1 MAKKAADGGRQ
12 TVDGGRKE
20 ATPADRQPS
29 TVNLPPSA
37 VADVVDTTH
46 ITIKGARTN
55 NLRNVDLRIPKN
67 KLVVVTGV
75 SGSGKSSITMDTL
88 YAEGQRRYVE
98 SLSSYARQFLGRMK
112 KPDVDYIRG
121 ICPAIAI
128 EQRVTTGNARSTV
141 GSMTE
146 VYEFLRLLFARIG
159 KFYSPISGGLVKK
172 HEVSDVI
179 DFIKNLPEGTKGLI
193 LMPFPKKYKERTLEQ
208 ELNLLLQ
215 KGYTRVQFE
224 DETLQIQD
232 VLENGGR
239 LTVDGGRTDGDEPRF
254 DIKQPAFSFR
264 EKGLMMLVDRFIV
277 RRDEDPATWMRLADS
292 VHTAFAE
299 SEGECFVRLT
309 ADGGRQ
315 ADEPSTVN
323 RPPSAVHHFNN
334 RFELDGIEFP
344 EPTPQLFNY
353 NNPYGACPTCEGYGR
368 VLGIDRDKVVPD
380 KTKSVYDGAI
390 APWKGEKHGEWL
402 TWFLEAA
409 HKFDFPVHK
418 PFEDLTKEEQKLLWT
433 GNQHFAGI
441 DQFFKELEAAT
452 YKIQNRVML
461 ARYRGKTTCPT
472 CDGGRLR
479 PEALCVKIGVPPGT
493 QQITKSPNHQS
504 KNISDLTSVPL
515 DEVLAFFQ
523 NLELSE
529 HDRAV
534 ARRLLLEIEGRL
546 RFMVELGL
554 GYLTLERISSTL
566 SGGETQRI
574 HLTRTLGSNLTAS
587 MYLLDEPSVGLHPR
601 DTGRLVKVLKELRDL
616 GNTVVVVEHE
626 EEVIKNA
633 DFLVDMGPEAGVHGG
648 NVVFAGD
655 FSTINTAAPESL
667 TAQYMSGKMSIEL
680 PAVRRKTLDFLTLK
694 GARQHNLKNI
704 EVKIPLH
711 CLTVVS
717 GVSGSGKTTLVR
729 DILYPALTQ
738 HLPDNAGKQPGSFDG
753 LEGPVKR
760 VTRVEF
766 ITQSPIGKS
775 SRSNPVTYVK
785 AYDYIRDLFAEQQ
798 LSKIRG
804 FAPKH
809 FSFNVE
815 GGRCEACKGE
825 GEQVVEMQ
833 FLADVHLECEECKG
847 RRFRAEVL
855 DVQYKGKN
863 IFDVL
868 EMSIEDALE
877 FFKGNKDIV
886 ERIRPLFD
894 VGLGYVKLG
903 QSSSTL
909 SGGEAQRVKLASFLI
924 RENGAGHI
932 FFIFDEPTTGL
943 HFHDIQKLLKAMSAL
958 VEKGHS
964 VLVVEHNMEVIKSAD
979 WVIDLG
985 PEGGKEGGNLVFQG
999 RPEDLVAVAGSYTGR
1014 FLGEKL

>member
-1 MAKKAADGGRQ
+1 MTDTILKKNNPAGGNGNTLQ
-12 TVDGGRKE
+12 TTGNDLVD
-20 ATPADRQPS
+20 PD
-29 TVNLPPSA
+29 
-37 VADVVDTTH
+37 H

-128 EQRVTTGNARSTV
+128 EQRVTTGNTRSTV

-146 VYEFLRLLFARIG
+146 VYDFLRLLYARIG
-159 KFYSPISGGLVKK
+159 RFYSPVSGEIVQK
-172 HEVSDVI
+172 HEVADVI
-179 DFIKNLPEGTKGLI
+179 DFIKKQPEGARGLV
-193 LMPFPKKYKERTLEQ
+193 LTPFSKKYRERTLEQ

-215 KGYTRVQFE
+215 KGYTRLQFG
-224 DETLQIQD
+224 DETLRIEEI
-232 VLENGGR
+232 L
-239 LTVDGGRTDGDEPRF
+239 DGTEKRF
-254 DIKQPAFSFR
+254 DIKEAAWAFNER
-264 EKGLMMLVDRFIV
+264 NLHILIDRF
-277 RRDEDPATWMRLADS
+277 ATSGMEENDWMRLADS
-292 VHTAFAE
+292 VNTAFYE
-299 SEGECFVRLT
+299 SEGECLIQMV
-309 ADGGRQ
+309 DGANPAGVQ
-315 ADEPSTVN
+315 
-323 RPPSAVHHFNN
+323 FNN

-368 VLGIDRDKVVPD
+368 ILGIDRDKVVPD
-380 KTKSVYDGAI
+380 KTKSVYDGAV
-390 APWKGEKHGEWL
+390 ACWKGEKYGEWL
-402 TWFLEAA
+402 APLLQNA
-409 HKFDFPVHK
+409 HRFGFPVHT
-418 PFEDLTKEEQKLLWT
+418 PFEQLTKEQVKLLWT
-433 GNQHFAGI
+433 GNEYFYGVDA
-441 DQFFKELEAAT
+441 FFKELESKT
-452 YKIQNRVML
+452 YKIQNRVTL

-479 PEALCVKIGVPPGT
+479 PEALCVKIGG
-493 QQITKSPNHQS
+493 
-504 KNISDLTSVPL
+504 KNISDLTSVPM

-523 NLELSE
+523 QLSLSD
-529 HDRAV
+529 HDRQV
-534 ARRLLLEIEGRL
+534 ARRLLLEINNRL
-546 RFMVELGL
+546 KFMVELGL
-554 GYLTLERISSTL
+554 GYLTLDRISNTL

-587 MYLLDEPSVGLHPR
+587 MYILDEPSVGLHPR
-601 DTGRLVKVLKELRDL
+601 DTGRLVKVLKDLRDL

-633 DFLVDMGPEAGVHGG
+633 DYLVDMGPEAGVHGG

-655 FSTINTAAPESL
+655 FSKIDTAAPESL
-667 TAQYMSGKMSIEL
+667 TAQYMSGKMSIET
-680 PAVRRKTLDFLTLK
+680 PAQRRPAKEFLSLK

-704 EVKIPLH
+704 NIRFPLH

-729 DILYPALTQ
+729 DILYPALMA
-738 HLPDNAGKQPGSFDG
+738 HLPDNPGKQPGLSDG
-753 LEGPVKR
+753 LEGNVKK

-766 ITQSPIGKS
+766 INQSPIGKS
-775 SRSNPVTYVK
+775 SRSNPITYVK
-785 AYDYIRDLFAEQQ
+785 AYDYIRDLFAGQQ

-804 FAPKH
+804 FMPKH

-847 RRFRAEVL
+847 RRFKSEVL

-863 IFDVL
+863 IFEVL
-868 EMSIEDALE
+868 NLSIEEALE
-877 FFKGNKDIV
+877 FFKGNKDIT
-886 ERIRPLFD
+886 ERIQPLFD
-894 VGLGYVKLG
+894 VGLGYVQLG

-924 RENGAGHI
+924 RENSGGHI

-943 HFHDIQKLLKAMSAL
+943 HFHDIRKLLKAINAL

-985 PEGGKEGGNLVFQG
+985 PEGGKEGGHLVFEG
-999 RPEDLVAVAGSYTGR
+999 TPEGLAKVKESYTGKYLR
-1014 FLGEKL
+1014 EKL

>member
-1 MAKKAADGGRQ
+1 MASKNGQQSKAKGQQSIDSDI
-12 TVDGGRKE
+12 VD
-20 ATPADRQPS
+20 P
-29 TVNLPPSA
+29 N
-37 VADVVDTTH
+37 H
-46 ITIKGARTN
+46 IIIKGARTN
-55 NLRNVDLRIPKN
+55 NLRNVDLSIPKN
-67 KLVVVTGV
+67 QLVVVTGV

-146 VYEFLRLLFARIG
+146 VYEFLRLLYARIG
-159 KFYSPISGGLVKK
+159 KFYSPISGQIVQK

-179 DFIKNLPEGTKGLI
+179 DFIKKLPDGTRGLI
-193 LMPFPKKYKERTLEQ
+193 LMPFPKKYLERTLEQ

-215 KGYTRVQFE
+215 KGYSRVQFGN
-224 DETLQIQD
+224 ETLSIQD
-232 VLENGGR
+232 IL
-239 LTVDGGRTDGDEPRF
+239 DGAEQRF
-254 DIKQPAFSFR
+254 DTKQPAYLFNDQNLR
-264 EKGLMMLVDRFIV
+264 ILIDRFV
-277 RRDEDPATWMRLADS
+277 LSTDLEESDWMRLADS
-292 VHTAFAE
+292 VNTAFYE
-299 SEGECFVRLT
+299 SEGECHVQT
-309 ADGGRQ
+309 VEG
-315 ADEPSTVN
+315 EPSTVN
-323 RPPSAVHHFNN
+323 RPPSTVNRPPSTVFNN
-334 RFELDGIEFP
+334 RFELDGITFP

-368 VLGIDRDKVVPD
+368 VLGIDLDKVVPD
-380 KTKSVYDGAI
+380 KTKSVYDGAV
-390 APWKGEKHGEWL
+390 AVWKGEKFGEPL
-402 TWFLEAA
+402 VLLLEHA
-409 HKFDFPVHK
+409 HKFDFPVHT
-418 PFEDLTKEEQKLLWT
+418 PYEALTKPEQKLLWT
-433 GNQHFAGI
+433 GNQYFEGI
-441 DQFFKELEAAT
+441 DAFFKQLESQT
-452 YKIQNRVML
+452 YKIQNRVTL
-461 ARYRGKTTCPT
+461 ARYRGKTTCNT

-479 PEALCVKIGVPPGT
+479 QEALCVKIDG
-493 QQITKSPNHQS
+493 

-515 DEVLAFFQ
+515 DEILAFFK
-523 NLELSE
+523 NLHEQLSE
-529 HDRAV
+529 HDRQV
-534 ARRLLLEIEGRL
+534 AKRLLLEINNRL
-546 RFMVELGL
+546 YFMVELGL
-554 GYLTLERISSTL
+554 GYLTLDRISSTL

-626 EEVIKNA
+626 ESVIENA
-633 DFLVDMGPEAGVHGG
+633 DYLVDMGPEAGKHGG
-648 NVVFAGD
+648 NVVYSGPYAD
-655 FSTINTAAPESL
+655 IAKAAPNSL
-667 TAQYMSGKMSIEL
+667 TTQYMTGKMSIKTPTTRR
-680 PAVRRKTLDFLTLK
+680 PAKEFLTLK
-694 GARQHNLKNI
+694 GVRQHNLKNMD
-704 EVKIPLH
+704 VRIPLH

-729 DILYPALTQ
+729 DLFFPALSQ
-738 HLPDNAGKQPGSFDG
+738 HLPENAGKQPGLFDG
-753 LEGPVKR
+753 IEGNVKK

-766 ITQSPIGKS
+766 INQSPIGKS

-785 AYDYIRDLFAEQQ
+785 AYDYIRELFSKQQ

-804 FAPKH
+804 FQPKH

-815 GGRCEACKGE
+815 GGRCETCKGE
-825 GEQVVEMQ
+825 GEQIVEMQ

-847 RRFRAEVL
+847 RRFRQEVL
-855 DVQYKGKN
+855 DVQYKGKS

-868 EMSIEDALE
+868 NLSVEEALE
-877 FFKGNKDIV
+877 FFKGQKDITD
-886 ERIRPLFD
+886 RIQPLFD
-894 VGLGYVKLG
+894 VGLGYVHLG

-909 SGGEAQRVKLASFLI
+909 SGGEAQRVKLGSFLI
-924 RENGAGHI
+924 RENSSGHI

-943 HFHDIQKLLKAMSAL
+943 HFHDIQKLLTAINAL

-985 PEGGKEGGNLVFQG
+985 PEGGKEGGNLVFEG
-999 RPEDLVAVAGSYTGR
+999 TPEDLVGVKGSYTGVYLR
-1014 FLGEKL
+1014 EKL

>member
-1 MAKKAADGGRQ
+1 MSAQKQQQVSEETDL
-12 TVDGGRKE
+12 VDPR
-20 ATPADRQPS
+20 
-29 TVNLPPSA
+29 
-37 VADVVDTTH
+37 H
-46 ITIKGARTN
+46 IVIKGARTN

-67 KLVVVTGV
+67 QLVVVTGV

-159 KFYSPISGGLVKK
+159 KFYSPISDQIVQK

-179 DFIKNLPEGTKGLI
+179 DYLKKLSQGTRALI
-193 LMPFPKKYKERTLEQ
+193 LMPFPKKYRERTLQQ

-215 KGYTRVQFE
+215 KGYTRVQSS
-224 DETLQIQD
+224 DETINIQD
-232 VLENGGR
+232 ILEGIF
-239 LTVDGGRTDGDEPRF
+239 TRF
-254 DIKQPAFSFR
+254 DLNRAAYLFNDDPLHI
-264 EKGLMMLVDRFIV
+264 LIDRV
-277 RRDEDPATWMRLADS
+277 AVSAELEESDWMRLADS
-292 VHTAFAE
+292 INTAFYE
-299 SEGECFVRLT
+299 SEGECHVAVRKE
-309 ADGGRQ
+309 DGSYQ
-315 ADEPSTVN
+315 IQP
-323 RPPSAVHHFNN
+323 FNN
-334 RFELDGIEFP
+334 RFELDGMSFP

-380 KTKSVYDGAI
+380 KTKSVYEGAI
-390 APWKGEKHGEWL
+390 AVWKGEKYGEYL
-402 TWFLEAA
+402 NQLMLHA
-409 HKFDFPVHK
+409 HYFDFPVHT
-418 PFEDLTKEEQKLLWT
+418 PYEALTKAEQKLLWT
-433 GNQHFAGI
+433 GNQYFEGI
-441 DQFFKELEAAT
+441 DVFFKLLESQT
-452 YKIQNRVML
+452 YKIQNRVTL
-461 ARYRGKTTCPT
+461 ARYRGKTTCHT

-479 PEALCVKIGVPPGT
+479 QEALCVKIGGR
-493 QQITKSPNHQS
+493 
-504 KNISDLTSVPL
+504 NISDLTGIPL

-523 NLELSE
+523 ELEQTLS
-529 HDRAV
+529 DYDKQV
-534 ARRLLLEIEGRL
+534 AKRLLLEINNRL
-546 RFMVELGL
+546 KFMVDLGL
-554 GYLTLERISSTL
+554 GYLTLDRISSTL

-587 MYLLDEPSVGLHPR
+587 MYILDEPSVGLHPR

-626 EEVIKNA
+626 EAVIENA
-633 DFLVDMGPEAGVHGG
+633 DYLVDMGPEAGVHGG
-648 NVVFAGD
+648 HVVYSGPYSDIAK
-655 FSTINTAAPESL
+655 AAPDSL
-667 TAQYMSGKMSIEL
+667 TTKYMTGAMGI
-680 PAVRRKTLDFLTLK
+680 PTPTTRRSAREFLTLK
-694 GARQHNLKNI
+694 GARQHNLKN
-704 EVKIPLH
+704 VDVRIPLH
-711 CLTVVS
+711 CLSVVS

-729 DILYPALTQ
+729 DIFYPAISQ
-738 HLPDNAGKQPGSFDG
+738 HLPDNAGKQPGLFDG
-753 LEGPVKR
+753 IEGNVKKI
-760 VTRVEF
+760 TRVEF
-766 ITQSPIGKS
+766 INQSPIGKS

-785 AYDYIRDLFAEQQ
+785 AYDYIRELFAKQQ

-804 FAPKH
+804 FQAKH

-847 RRFRAEVL
+847 RRFRQEVL
-855 DVQYKGKN
+855 DVQYQGKN
-863 IFDVL
+863 IFEVL
-868 EMSIEDALE
+868 NMSVEESLL
-877 FFKGNKDIV
+877 FFKGQKDITD
-886 ERIRPLFD
+886 RLQPLMD
-894 VGLGYVKLG
+894 VGLGYVHLG

-924 RENGAGHI
+924 RENSGGHI

-943 HFHDIQKLLKAMSAL
+943 HFHDIQKLLTAIHAL
-958 VEKGHS
+958 VERGHS

-979 WVIDLG
+979 WVVDLG
-985 PEGGKEGGNLVFQG
+985 PEGGKDGGALVFEG
-999 RPEDLVAVAGSYTGR
+999 TPEDLVKVKESYTGK
-1014 FLGEKL
+1014 FLKDKL

>member
-1 MAKKAADGGRQ
+1 MAAQKQQQVLEESDL
-12 TVDGGRKE
+12 VDPR
-20 ATPADRQPS
+20 
-29 TVNLPPSA
+29 
-37 VADVVDTTH
+37 H
-46 ITIKGARTN
+46 IVIKGARTN

-67 KLVVVTGV
+67 QLVVVTGV

-159 KFYSPISGGLVKK
+159 RFYSPISGQIVQK
-172 HEVSDVI
+172 HEVSDVT
-179 DFIKNLPEGTKGLI
+179 DFLRKLPVGTRALI
-193 LMPFPKKYKERTLEQ
+193 LMPFPKKYRERTLQQ

-215 KGYTRVQFE
+215 KGYTRVQSAE
-224 DETLQIQD
+224 ETINIQD
-232 VLENGGR
+232 ILEGIF
-239 LTVDGGRTDGDEPRF
+239 TRF
-254 DIKQPAFSFR
+254 DLNRAAYLFNDDPLHI
-264 EKGLMMLVDRFIV
+264 LIDRV
-277 RRDEDPATWMRLADS
+277 VLSDELEESDWMRLADS
-292 VHTAFAE
+292 INTAFYE
-299 SEGECFVRLT
+299 SEGECHVAVRQE
-309 ADGGRQ
+309 DGNYRIQ
-315 ADEPSTVN
+315 T
-323 RPPSAVHHFNN
+323 FNN
-334 RFELDGIEFP
+334 RFELDGMSFP

-390 APWKGEKHGEWL
+390 AVWKGEKYGEYL
-402 TWFLEAA
+402 NQLLLHA
-409 HKFDFPVHK
+409 HYFDFPVHT
-418 PFEDLTKEEQKLLWT
+418 PYEALTKAEQKLLWT
-433 GNQHFAGI
+433 GNQYFEGI
-441 DQFFKELEAAT
+441 DAFFKLLESQT
-452 YKIQNRVML
+452 YKIQNRVTL
-461 ARYRGKTTCPT
+461 ARYRGKTTCNT

-479 PEALCVKIGVPPGT
+479 QEALCVKIGG
-493 QQITKSPNHQS
+493 
-504 KNISDLTSVPL
+504 KNISDLTGIPL
-515 DEVLAFFQ
+515 DEVLDFFQ
-523 NLELSE
+523 DLEQTVS
-529 HDRAV
+529 DYDKQV
-534 ARRLLLEIEGRL
+534 AKRLLLEINNRL
-546 RFMVELGL
+546 KFMVDLGL
-554 GYLTLERISSTL
+554 GYLTLDRISSTL

-626 EEVIKNA
+626 EAVIENA
-633 DFLVDMGPEAGVHGG
+633 DYLVDMGPEAGVHGG
-648 NVVFAGD
+648 HVVYAGPYAD
-655 FSTINTAAPESL
+655 IAKAAPDSL
-667 TAQYMSGKMSIEL
+667 TTKYMTGVMGIPIPST
-680 PAVRRKTLDFLTLK
+680 RRTAKEFLTLK
-694 GARQHNLKNI
+694 GARQHNLKN
-704 EVKIPLH
+704 VDVRIPLH
-711 CLTVVS
+711 CLSVVS

-729 DILYPALTQ
+729 DIFYPAISQ
-738 HLPDNAGKQPGSFDG
+738 HLPENAGKQPGLFDG
-753 LEGPVKR
+753 IEGTVKKI
-760 VTRVEF
+760 TRVEF
-766 ITQSPIGKS
+766 INQSPIGKS

-785 AYDYIRDLFAEQQ
+785 AYDYIRELFAKQQ

-804 FAPKH
+804 FQAKH

-847 RRFRAEVL
+847 RRFRQEVL
-855 DVQYKGKN
+855 DVQYQGKN
-863 IFDVL
+863 IFEVL
-868 EMSIEDALE
+868 NMSVEESLQ
-877 FFKGNKDIV
+877 FFKGQKDITD
-886 ERIRPLFD
+886 RLQPLMD
-894 VGLGYVKLG
+894 VGLGYVHLG

-924 RENGAGHI
+924 KENSGGHI

-943 HFHDIQKLLKAMSAL
+943 HFHDIRKLLTAIHAL
-958 VEKGHS
+958 VERGHS

-985 PEGGKEGGNLVFQG
+985 PEGGKEGGALVFEG
-999 RPEDLVAVAGSYTGR
+999 TPEDLINVKESYTGQYLKKAQR
-1014 FLGEKL
+1014 L

>member
-1 MAKKAADGGRQ
+1 MASKKNTASLA
-12 TVDGGRKE
+12 
-20 ATPADRQPS
+20 PALLETAS
-29 TVNLPPSA
+29 H
-37 VADVVDTTH
+37 DVVDIHH
-46 ITIKGARTN
+46 IVIKGARTN

-67 KLVVVTGV
+67 RLVVITGV

-128 EQRVTTGNARSTV
+128 EQRVTTGNTRSTV

-146 VYEFLRLLFARIG
+146 VYEFLRLLYARIG
-159 KFYSPISGGLVKK
+159 HFYSPVSGQEVKK

-179 DFIKNLPEGTKGLI
+179 DFIKSQPEGQRGLV
-193 LMPFPKKYKERTLEQ
+193 LMPFSDKYKERTLEQ

-215 KGYTRVQFE
+215 KGYTRLQAGA
-224 DETLQIQD
+224 ETIQIQD
-232 VLENGGR
+232 VLEGENTEFP
-239 LTVDGGRTDGDEPRF
+239 LQEP
-254 DIKQPAFSFR
+254 AYTFR
-264 EKGLMMLVDRFIV
+264 ERGLLLLLDRFIIQHPT
-277 RRDEDPATWMRLADS
+277 DESDWMRLADS
-292 VHTAFAE
+292 VNTAFYE
-299 SEGECFVRLT
+299 SEGECVVT
-309 ADGGRQ
+309 VDGGRCGTV
-315 ADEPSTVN
+315 DRRPSTVW
-323 RPPSAVHHFNN
+323 FNN
-334 RFELDGIEFP
+334 RFELDGMEFP

-368 VLGIDRDKVVPD
+368 ILGIDHNKVIPD
-380 KTKSVYDGAI
+380 QTKSVYEAAI
-390 APWKGEKHGEWL
+390 VAWKGEKSSEWQ
-402 TWFLEAA
+402 EALLRQA
-409 HKFDFPVHK
+409 HRFDFPVHTPVEALSK
-418 PFEDLTKEEQKLLWT
+418 AQYKLLWT
-433 GNQHFAGI
+433 GNQYFSGI
-441 DQFFKELEAAT
+441 DAYFKELESKT

-461 ARYRGKTTCPT
+461 ARYRGRTVCPN

-479 PEALCVKIGVPPGT
+479 PEALCVRIGGPEAAGGR
-493 QQITKSPNHQS
+493 
-504 KNISDLTSVPL
+504 NISELTSIPI
-515 DEVLAFFQ
+515 DEALTYFQ
-523 NLELSE
+523 QLRLSE
-529 HDRAV
+529 HDQQV
-534 ARRLLLEIEGRL
+534 AKRLLLELNNRL

-554 GYLTLERISSTL
+554 GYLTLDRISNTL

-626 EEVIKNA
+626 EEIIKNA
-633 DFLVDMGPEAGVHGG
+633 DYLVDMGPEAGIHGG
-648 NVVFAGD
+648 QVVFAGD
-655 FSTINTAAPESL
+655 YADIGSAAPESL
-667 TAQYMSGKMSIEL
+667 TAQYMSGKMAIQT
-680 PAVRRKTLDFLTLK
+680 PRQRRLVPEMMALR

-704 EVKIPLH
+704 DVRIPLH

-729 DILYPALTQ
+729 DLLYPALLQ
-738 HLPDNAGKQPGSFDG
+738 HLPDNAGKQPGLCDG
-753 LEGPVKR
+753 LEGPVKK

-766 ITQSPIGKS
+766 INQSPIGKS
-775 SRSNPVTYVK
+775 SRSNPITYVK
-785 AYDYIRDLFAEQQ
+785 AYDYIRDLFSDQQ

-804 FAPKH
+804 FTAKY

-815 GGRCEACKGE
+815 GGRCEVCKGE

-833 FLADVHLECEECKG
+833 FLADVHLECEECRG
-847 RRFRAEVL
+847 RRFRQEVL
-855 DVQYKGKN
+855 DVEYKGKN
-863 IFDVL
+863 IFEVL
-868 EMSIEDALE
+868 QLSIEEALV
-877 FFKGNKDIV
+877 FFAGQKEIV
-886 ERIRPLFD
+886 ERIKPLAD
-894 VGLGYVKLG
+894 VGLGYVQLG

-924 RENGAGHI
+924 RENSGGHI

-943 HFHDIQKLLKAMSAL
+943 HFHDIQKLLTAINAL

-979 WVIDLG
+979 WLIDLG
-985 PEGGKEGGNLVFQG
+985 PEGGKDGGHLVFEG
-999 RPEDLVAVAGSYTGR
+999 RPEDLVAVKESYTGQY
-1014 FLGEKL
+1014 LKEKL